1 MHLNYS
7 RTKLSQLKDYIKNS
21 WFLFFTDACGRIDTL
36 YLLYNISLLPFALT
50 RIAFFV
56 CSAFHVYCT
65 LHFRSHR
72 LCHRRRNHLFQ
83 LGQIALLDRIVGTNH
98 IVGRFT
104 AGVLNDQLI
113 SNEAC
118 LYVDSQTLQREQ
130 WGNCA
135 IVRRPF

>member
-1 MHLNYS
+1 MWSPILY
-7 RTKLSQLKDYIKNS
+7 YIE
-21 WFLFFTDACGRIDTL
+21 TL
-36 YLLYNISLLPFALT
+36 YLLYNTSLLPFALT
-50 RIAFFV
+50 RIAFFA
-56 CSAFHVYCT
+56 CSAFHAYCP

-83 LGQIALLDRIVGTNH
+83 LGQNALLDRKVGTNH

-118 LYVDSQTLQREQ
+118 PYLDSQTLQKEQ
-130 WGNCA
+130 WGNVCNHSTS
-135 IVRRPF
+135 ILTVRHLRPNICG